1 MVGIVFGY
9 GLMLGG
15 FTERKDV
22 YLSLDLN
29 KKWNPSMII
38 ISAYGLVVSLV
49 VHLVVKYLM
58 YQFINSSKK
67 PVFGV

>member
-1 MVGIVFGY
+1 
-9 GLMLGG
+9 
-15 FTERKDV
+15 
-22 YLSLDLN
+22 
-29 KKWNPSMII
+29 MII